1 MFCLI
6 ESPEIVT
13 IKGWNLAEV
22 QLSFWFI
29 F

>member
-13 IKGWNLAEV
+13 IIGWNLAEV